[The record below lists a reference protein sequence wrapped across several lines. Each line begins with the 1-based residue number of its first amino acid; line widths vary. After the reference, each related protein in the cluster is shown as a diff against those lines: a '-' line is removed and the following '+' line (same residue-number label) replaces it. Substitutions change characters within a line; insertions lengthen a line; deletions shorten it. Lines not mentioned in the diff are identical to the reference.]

1 MNMKILKKMANK
13 RGCKTKIINHR
24 KGLILTGLSLKVTK
38 AGKSEIINDIS
49 ELDAFLKSI

>member
-1 MNMKILKKMANK
+1 MKILKKMANK